1 MSFALKSP
9 AQRQA
14 EKDQQL
20 VEFSD
25 QNRLADQALA
35 VRYAQ
40 LSKKIGEAEEY
51 FASLRLPDFI
61 FVAYN
66 HEQGEHSP
74 LDDRWEALGFVKLS
88 GKWRL
93 CYAYVNQAMLDEI
106 EGPEWKPLV
115 DCSTDIRLEAIGK
128 LRELKME
135 ALRAKEEYAKKV
147 DEAMNEIDKVLAK

>member
-1 MSFALKSP
+1 MSFLKSP
-9 AQRQA
+9 TQQQA

-20 VEFSD
+20 AEFSD

-35 VRYAQ
+35 VRFAQ
-40 LSKKIGEAEEY
+40 LAKKIGDAEEY
-51 FASLRLPDFI
+51 FASLRLPGLI

-66 HEQGEHSP
+66 QEQGEFSP
-74 LDDRWEALGFVKLS
+74 HDDQWEGLGFIKLS

-93 CYAYVNQAMLDEI
+93 CYAYVNQAMLDVI

-128 LRELKME
+128 LHELKME
-135 ALRAKEEYAKKV
+135 ALRAKEEYARKV